1 MVKISEKTLSQVL
14 DAIAQV
20 PASSRRKAGL
30 LRTIKRIE
38 SGKSDVPTLDSVY
51 NVAVNEVR
59 LRDDPT
65 EQARERRRLDRL
77 AQGYF

>member
-1 MVKISEKTLSQVL
+1 MRKIADVTMSQVRA
-14 DAIAQV
+14 AIAQI

-38 SGKSDVPTLDSVY
+38 SGKPDAPALDAVY
-51 NVAVNEVR
+51 YAAINEVR
-59 LRDDPT
+59 LKDDPT

-77 AQGYF
+77 AQGLF